1 MLIPRLI
8 SSLILPVF
16 LWGVC
21 AQSVAQSVDQ
31 GVDQSRAQSLALDV
45 AKNGPAPSDKPNI
58 LLIVADDLGYGDIG
72 AFGGEIH
79 TPNIDLLASRGLR
92 FTSFH
97 TQASCSP
104 ARSMLLTGVDNH
116 LNGMGIMAEDLL
128 PHHANLPGYVGHL
141 NDQVFTVASRLKGA
155 GYRTLMSGKW
165 HLGFK
170 PEQRPFSRGFEST
183 FALLNGTANHY
194 NEAGP
199 NAAQARATYTRNGK
213 IIRRPKGYS
222 SDLFTDEL
230 IQNLD
235 LNKKGKQPFFAY
247 LSFTAPHWPLQ
258 APRNSI
264 EKYKNTYGVGWDK
277 IRETRF
283 VSMRDRGL
291 MPANV
296 TLPARVGG
304 VPAWDALSKP
314 EQAIESRKMAVYAA
328 MVDNLDSNIGRLV
341 QYLKAE
347 GEYENTLIIFMSDN
361 GTDPYDRSERGI
373 YKGWIKDNYRNNL
386 ENIGNE
392 DSYTFYG
399 PGWAQVGSVHHRY
412 YKFLPTEGGTHAPL
426 VISYPNLNKKGEL
439 KTAFFSVLDIT
450 PTLLELAGID
460 KIEKPDNES
469 AFYVPSGRSILSY
482 LTGSSDSVYLPNEAV
497 AFELFGHSS
506 VYMGQWKALSLRPP
520 WGNNT
525 WSLYDLS
532 KDPGETVDLSKVE
545 PEKLETMVEAYAE
558 YKLKNKVITE
568 PEDATAYPVKPHYI
582 KLRSE
587 ADDAHE

>member
-1 MLIPRLI
+1 LIPRLI
-8 SSLILPVF
+8 SSLVLPV
-16 LWGVC
+16 LLLGVC
-21 AQSVAQSVDQ
+21 AQSMAQSV
-31 GVDQSRAQSLALDV
+31 AQIVALEM
-45 AKNGPAPSDKPNI
+45 AKNEPVPADKPNI

-79 TPNIDLLASRGLR
+79 TPNIDLLASQGLK

-116 LNGMGIMAEDLL
+116 LNGMGTMAEDLL
-128 PHHANLPGYVGHL
+128 PHHTNLPGYVGHL
-141 NDQVFTVASRLKGA
+141 NHQVLTVASRLKGA
-155 GYRTLMSGKW
+155 GYHTLMSGKW

-170 PEQRPFSRGFEST
+170 PQLRPFSRGFEST

-199 NAAQARATYTRNGK
+199 NAAQTRATYTRNGQVVS
-213 IIRRPKGYS
+213 RPKGYS

-235 LNKKGKQPFFAY
+235 LNKKSKQPFFAY

-258 APRNSI
+258 APRSTI
-264 EKYKNTYGVGWDK
+264 EKYKNTYDSGWDK
-277 IRETRF
+277 IREKRF
-283 VSMRDRGL
+283 ASMRDKGL
-291 MPANV
+291 IPDNV

-314 EQAIESRKMAVYAA
+314 EQAVESRKMAVYAA
-328 MVDNLDSNIGRLV
+328 MVDNLDFNIGRLV
-341 QYLKAE
+341 RHLKAE

-373 YKGWIKDNYRNNL
+373 YKDWIGDNYRNNL

-426 VISYPNLNKKGEL
+426 VISYPKLGKQGEL
-439 KTAFFSVLDIT
+439 KSAFFSVLDIT
-450 PTLLELAGID
+450 PTILDLAGIE
-460 KIEKPDNES
+460 KSEKPDNES
-469 AFYVPSGRSILSY
+469 AYYVPSGRSILSY
-482 LTGSSDSVYLPNEAV
+482 LTGASDSVYLPNEAV

-520 WGNNT
+520 WGNNA
-525 WSLYDLS
+525 WALYDLS
-532 KDPGETVDLSKVE
+532 KDPAETLDLSEVA
-545 PEKLETMVEAYAE
+545 PEKLETMIEAYAQ
-558 YKLKNKVITE
+558 YKLNNKVITE
-568 PEDATAYPVKPHYI
+568 PENATAYPVRPRYI

-587 ADDAHE
+587 ANDTNE